1 MLHGVCSNPRGC
13 NRPVTM
19 NIKNRVLWIILSLVI
34 LAALSTR
41 ARGGTMDL
49 GAPDTVSIDSVTA
62 YLSGV
67 GVVPVRFFNDEP
79 LTAIEVT
86 LKKSSSDVA
95 LDSVSFVATRLS
107 AVSLKG
113 WSRNTDGTCTIY
125 AYAYDTIP
133 SGAGVLCRMY
143 YSYVNTITPQIVT
156 IDSAT
161 FVDGQIEKSVWFTD
175 TIAGSEPYH
184 PQFRRGYLN
193 VQVSP
198 PTYDSLWVANITA
211 ARGQHASVDVGL
223 YNERNVKNV
232 DIVLSYGN
240 DRLTFDS
247 VSFIG
252 ARSGTGT
259 YQSDPASHAVYIG
272 INFGEAVPLTPG
284 TGTIARL
291 WVTVTG
297 NTPDTTITIDSTTYL
312 SLLSTALTLTAVDA
326 NRQITPIFRAGS
338 VAVQGSTDVNDGQ
351 DQLPETFALAQNYP
365 NPFNPTTE
373 IEFAL
378 PSPGVVHLDIYNVV
392 GQRVREL
399 VGGYL
404 PAGRHRVTFDSRSE
418 DGRTLAS
425 GVYFYRLIA
434 GANTETRKML
444 LVK

>member
-1 MLHGVCSNPRGC
+1 
-13 NRPVTM
+13 
-19 NIKNRVLWIILSLVI
+19 
-34 LAALSTR
+34 
-41 ARGGTMDL
+41 MDI
-49 GAPDTVSIDSVTA
+49 GIPDTLSIDSVTS

-67 GVVPVRFFNDEP
+67 GVVPVRFFNDHP

-86 LKKSSSDVA
+86 LKKSSSSVV
-95 LDSVSFVATRLS
+95 LDSISFASSRISGLTLIKGLS
-107 AVSLKG
+107 PNS
-113 WSRNTDGTCTIY
+113 DGSFTIY
-125 AYAYDTIP
+125 VQALTLAEEIP
-133 SGAGVLCRMY
+133 AGAGLLCRLY
-143 YSYVNTITPQIVT
+143 FSYADNIPPQVVS
-156 IDSAT
+156 IDSTT
-161 FVDGQIEKSVWFTD
+161 FVDGQLEKGTWFAD
-175 TIAGSEPYH
+175 TIPGSVPYH
-184 PQFRRGYLN
+184 PRFRKGYLN
-193 VQVSP
+193 IQVSP

-211 ARGQHASVDVGL
+211 ARGQHASVDVSL

-240 DRLTFDS
+240 DRLIFDS

-252 ARSGTGT
+252 TRGESANNKT
-259 YQSDPASHAVYIG
+259 YQTDLATHAVYIG
-272 INFGEAVPLTPG
+272 INFGEAVPLVPG

-291 WVTVTG
+291 WLTVTG
-297 NTPDTTITIDSTTYL
+297 NTPDTTITIDSTTFL
-312 SLLSTALTLTAVDA
+312 SLLSTSLTLTSVDA

-338 VAVQGSTDVNDGQ
+338 VAVQGSTGVNDGQ
-351 DQLPETFALAQNYP
+351 DRLPETFALAQNYP

-378 PSPGVVHLDIYNVV
+378 PSPGVVHLDIYNVM

-404 PAGRHRVTFDSRSE
+404 PAGRHRLTFDSRSE
-418 DGRTLAS
+418 DGHPLSS

>member
-1 MLHGVCSNPRGC
+1 
-13 NRPVTM
+13 M
-19 NIKNRVLWIILSLVI
+19 NMKNRVLWIILSLVI

-41 ARGGTMDL
+41 AQGGTMDI
-49 GAPDTVSIDSVTA
+49 GIPDTVSIDSVTA

-86 LKKSSSDVA
+86 LKKSSSSVA
-95 LDSVSFVATRLS
+95 LDSISFASSRIAALTLI
-107 AVSLKG
+107 KG
-113 WSRNTDGTCTIY
+113 LSRNLDGTFTIY
-125 AYAYDTIP
+125 VQALTEVIP
-133 SGAGVLCRMY
+133 AGTGLLCRLY
-143 YSYVNTITPQIVT
+143 FSYADNIPPQVVA
-156 IDSAT
+156 IDSTT
-161 FVDGQIEKSVWFTD
+161 FVDGQLEKGVWFTD

-184 PQFRRGYLN
+184 PRFRKGYLN

-198 PTYDSLWVANITA
+198 PSHDSLWVANITA
-211 ARGQHASVDVGL
+211 ARGQHASVDVSL

-252 ARSGTGT
+252 TRSGTGT
-259 YQSDPASHAVYIG
+259 YQSDPATHAVYIG
-272 INFGEAVPLTPG
+272 INFGEAVPLVPG

-291 WVTVTG
+291 WLTVAG
-297 NTPDTTITIDSTTYL
+297 NTPDTTITIDSTTFL
-312 SLLSTALTLTAVDA
+312 SLLSTALTLTSVDA

-338 VAVQGSTDVNDGQ
+338 VAVQGSTGVNDGQ

-378 PSPGVVHLDIYNVV
+378 PSPGVVHLDIYNVM

-404 PAGRHRVTFDSRSE
+404 PAGHHRLTFDSRSE
-418 DGRTLAS
+418 DGRPLSS